1 MKRFVA
7 LMAVVMSV
15 SAFAADAPSREPV
28 EATTVGGDK
37 VLLYPNGRWEFVE
50 VKKAEAAR
58 KVAEA
63 YPENQSAPAAAT
75 QGGLFGIGRT
85 LKPGDKDYNRG
96 SLNPKLH

>member
-1 MKRFVA
+1 MKLSVA
-7 LMAVVMSV
+7 LLAVVMSA

-28 EATTVGGDK
+28 EATTATGDK

-50 VKKAEAAR
+50 AKKAEAAH
-58 KVAEA
+58 KVAAE
-63 YPENQSAPAAAT
+63 YPENQSVPAEPT

-85 LKPGDKDYNRG
+85 IKPGDKDYNRG